1 MDPKVAGAAPV
12 FHPKLMKKGFI
23 IALFFVL
30 AGLVLVRFVSSVDN
44 SAKTLTSPL
53 SAKVNSK
60 PSATPSPKPTSTPV
74 ATPTLS
80 PTPTPV
86 PSGYCLNVP
95 VLFYHHIQPQAD
107 AIANK
112 QTAQSVDSGVFDQQ
126 MAYLNQKG
134 YTTISALDLVNA
146 LKNHTGV
153 PANSIVVTLDDGYAD
168 QYGHAFQTAKK
179 YNIRLNLLIASGLIN
194 NSGFMNWGQVNE
206 IKNSG
211 GYILDHTWS
220 HYSLPAGSLEKI
232 KYEVETA
239 KSQIEQYTGQKV
251 EVFGYPYGSFDSR
264 SIQVL
269 NEDGFLGAFST
280 LPGTYQCDSF
290 IMALHRTRIGN
301 SSLSYY
307 GL

>member
-1 MDPKVAGAAPV
+1 MLKS
-12 FHPKLMKKGFI
+12 KGFLLV
-23 IALFFVL
+23 LFFIFIAFFAIRL
-30 AGLVLVRFVSSVDN
+30 LVAEDHTQKN
-44 SAKTLTSPL
+44 PTSPL
-53 SAKVNSK
+53 AKNSNSS
-60 PSATPSPKPTSTPV
+60 PAATPKPT
-74 ATPTLS
+74 PT

-86 PSGYCLNVP
+86 PTPTPTPIPSGYCLNVP

-112 QTAQSVDSGVFDQQ
+112 HTAQSVDAGIFDQQ

-134 YTTISALDLVNA
+134 YTTISALDLVSA
-146 LKNHTGV
+146 LKNHTGL
-153 PANSIVVTLDDGYAD
+153 PGNSVVVTLDDGYID
-168 QYGHAFQTAKK
+168 QFMHALPIARK
-179 YNIRLNLLIASGLIN
+179 YNIKLSLLIASGLLN

-211 GYILDHTWS
+211 GYIVDHTWS
-220 HYSLPAGSLEKI
+220 HYSLPAGSVEKI

-251 EVFGYPYGSFDSR
+251 NVFGYPYGSFDNR

-301 SSLSYY
+301 SSLAYY

>member
-1 MDPKVAGAAPV
+1 M
-12 FHPKLMKKGFI
+12 KLKNRGFYK
-23 IALFFVL
+23 ALFFVL
-30 AGLVLVRFVSSVDN
+30 IALLLLRFYAVKIGSVEEN
-44 SAKTLTSPL
+44 KIKSPL
-53 SAKVNSK
+53 SISKVFTS
-60 PSATPSPKPTSTPV
+60 SP
-74 ATPTLS
+74 TPT

-86 PSGYCLNVP
+86 PTPTPTPVPVGYCLNVP

-112 QTAQSVDSGVFDQQ
+112 QTSQSVDAGIFDQQ

-153 PANSIVVTLDDGYAD
+153 PANSVVVTFDDGYID
-168 QYGHAFQTAKK
+168 QYNHAFPIARK
-179 YNIRLNLLIASGLIN
+179 YNIKLNLLIASGLLN

-211 GYILDHTWS
+211 GYIVDHTWS

-232 KYEVETA
+232 KYEVETGR
-239 KSQIEQYTGQKV
+239 SQIESFTGQKAD
-251 EVFGYPYGSFDSR
+251 VFGYPYGSFNNL
-264 SIQVL
+264 SIKVL
-269 NEDGFLGAFST
+269 QDDGFLGAFST
-280 LPGTYQCDSF
+280 IGGTYQCDSF

-301 SSLSYY
+301 SSLAYY
-307 GL
+307 GF